1 MGTLLPKFH
10 PKFLVPNAFTAF
22 SMLFGLASVAASARG
37 EFALAAWMV
46 LWGVLLDKL
55 DGSAARLLKASSA
68 FGVQYDSFADFVAF
82 GIAPAGLAF
91 YRLRDLPEYQGPAFW
106 ALVATTGLYVVAV
119 SARLAR
125 FNISDPPG
133 GDKYFYGIPTT
144 LMGALAAS
152 FYLTWESQGLPMGA
166 LTAFPIYLVIASF
179 LMVSSIKLP
188 KLKLRKNVAL
198 NVFQIANVVAA
209 YIIAPLK
216 LWPEVLFAQAVTY
229 VTVGVVWCLIFP
241 PQLES
246 APEAAGGDPDAT
258 AETADLSPAGR

>member
-1 MGTLLPKFH
+1 
-10 PKFLVPNAFTAF
+10 
-22 SMLFGLASVAASARG
+22 
-37 EFALAAWMV
+37 
-46 LWGVLLDKL
+46 
-55 DGSAARLLKASSA
+55 
-68 FGVQYDSFADFVAF
+68 
-82 GIAPAGLAF
+82 
-91 YRLRDLPEYQGPAFW
+91 
-106 ALVATTGLYVVAV
+106 V

-166 LTAFPIYLVIASF
+166 LTAFPAIYLVVASF

-188 KLKLRKNVAL
+188 KLKLRKNMAL
-198 NVFQIANVVAA
+198 NVFQVVNVVAA

-229 VTVGVVWCLIFP
+229 VVVGVVWCLIFP
-241 PQLES
+241 PQIEAE
-246 APEAAGGDPDAT
+246 APATTGETGDA
-258 AETADLSPAGR
+258 ADLSPARR